1 MKPLFK
7 LAFALLICVM
17 FGIYANAEEVVKKKV
32 AVYVTGEDVESSV
45 LKVLGA
51 RLVTAITSSGDF
63 AAVERT
69 SEFLEALTKENDYQA
84 SGEVRDSQIAK
95 LGQKFGVKYVAV
107 ADVSSAFDEIF
118 VAARLINVETGLVER
133 AYDAY
138 GPAENMQQLI
148 SLSQDVAAGLLKGL
162 SRNMGS
168 SGKSTGSGGTLNG
181 HEYVDLGLPSGLKW
195 ATCNVGASS
204 PSDYGSYFAWGET
217 FTKGEYTD
225 SNCRTFDR
233 TFGDISGNVEYDA
246 ARANWG
252 GSWRLPTKAEFEELL
267 NNCQWTFITMG
278 NHNGYK
284 VIGPN
289 GNYIFLPA
297 AGYRGG
303 TILFSSGSS
312 GLYWSSSP
320 YDTKNSYVL
329 YFSSSSREVDW
340 NYRRNGRSVRA
351 VTE

>member
-7 LAFALLICVM
+7 LAFALLICIM

-107 ADVSSAFDEIF
+107 ADVSSAFDELF
-118 VAARLINVETGLVER
+118 VAARLINVETGLVEK

-138 GPAENMQQLI
+138 GPAETMTQLI
-148 SLSQDVAAGLLKGL
+148 SLAQNVAEGLLKGL

-168 SGKSTGSGGTLNG
+168 SGRSNSGNGTLNG

-233 TFGDISGNVEYDA
+233 TFGDINGNVEYDA

-252 GSWRLPTKAEFEELL
+252 GSWRLPTKAEYEELL

-278 NHNGYK
+278 THNGYK

-297 AGYRGG
+297 AGYRYGAS
-303 TILFSSGSS
+303 LYDSGSN
-312 GLYWSSSP
+312 GRYWSSSP
-320 YDTKNSYVL
+320 YAAKYSYEL
-329 YFSSSSREVDW
+329 YFSSSSRRVHW
-340 NYRRNGRSVRA
+340 SYRRDGQSVRA